1 MTKRLRG
8 SKGQATVEFALTF
21 PLVVLLLLLVVQ
33 LGVVIHAQVLAIHA
47 AREGARAAAVAPVPE
62 RAATGAA
69 RRYTGLAKARLS
81 VDTTATKEFVV
92 VRARVREPTDVPI
105 VGALLPDLVLEST
118 VTMQREAP

>member
-1 MTKRLRG
+1 MTKRARG
-8 SKGQATVEFALTF
+8 SKGQATVELALTF
-21 PLVVLLLLLVVQ
+21 PFVVLLLLLVVQ
-33 LGVVIHAQVLAIHA
+33 LGIVVHAQVLAIHA

-69 RRYTGLAKARLS
+69 RRSTGLVASRLD

-92 VRARVREPTDVPI
+92 VRARLRTPTDVPI
-105 VGALLPDLVLEST
+105 IGALLPDLVLEST

>member
-1 MTKRLRG
+1 VTKRVGG
-8 SKGQATVEFALTF
+8 SKGQATVELALVF
-21 PLVVLLLLLVVQ
+21 PFVVLLLLLVVQ

-69 RRYTGLAKARLS
+69 RHSTGVAEARLR

-92 VRARVREPTDVPI
+92 VRARLRTPTDVPI
-105 VGALLPDLVLEST
+105 IGALLPDVVLEST
-118 VTMQREAP
+118 VTMQREPP